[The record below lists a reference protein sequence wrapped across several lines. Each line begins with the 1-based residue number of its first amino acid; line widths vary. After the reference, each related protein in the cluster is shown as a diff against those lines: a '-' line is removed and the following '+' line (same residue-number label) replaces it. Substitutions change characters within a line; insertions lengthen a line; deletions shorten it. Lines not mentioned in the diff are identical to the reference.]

1 MTFMQGQERSTLAS
15 KPSTVS
21 STSSIDTF
29 FNTNATSALEIGKEG
44 GSQVQ
49 NPLLNNPLTQAAV
62 APIVPAT
69 DTPSLTSVNY
79 SSWATPSSGSLEQMS
94 SSVTLMA
101 RSNQLHITPS
111 TGVVVPEMQITNTV
125 PEFLYQLTRMLTD
138 NNRDVIEW
146 SNGKLD

>member
-1 MTFMQGQERSTLAS
+1 MTFVQGQERSTLAS

-21 STSSIDTF
+21 SSSIDTF
-29 FNTNATSALEIGKEG
+29 FNTTEIGKE
-44 GSQVQ
+44 VEAEAQ
-49 NPLLNNPLTQAAV
+49 NLVLNNPPTQAAV
-62 APIVPAT
+62 APIAPAT
-69 DTPSLTSVNY
+69 DTPNLTSVNY

-101 RSNQLHITPS
+101 RTNQLHISPS